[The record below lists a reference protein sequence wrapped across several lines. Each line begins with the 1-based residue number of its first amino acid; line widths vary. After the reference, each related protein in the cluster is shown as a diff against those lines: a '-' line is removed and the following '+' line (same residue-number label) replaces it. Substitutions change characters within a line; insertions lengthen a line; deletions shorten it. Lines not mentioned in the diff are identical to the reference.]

1 MNVIEKIGG
10 IYCNRLTLG
19 WHYASGLWQ
28 DMAIPSNYQYA
39 KYLDIL
45 SICQYSDDLSYVR
58 LQLSDLY
65 YCVNI

>member
-1 MNVIEKIGG
+1 MASGHFSWPTMNVIEKIGG

-39 KYLDIL
+39 KYLDIAFNM
-45 SICQYSDDLSYVR
+45 SI
-58 LQLSDLY
+58 
-65 YCVNI
+65 